1 MRSNAVNPQHHQPLR
16 ILLVEDNEDD
26 VVMLQEAFAGVPLV
40 PFTTVRDGEEA
51 LAYLRREGKYKDATL
66 PALILLDIKMPK
78 KNGFEVLR
86 EMKADPALRRVPVI
100 MLTTSS
106 REEDVVRSYAEGA
119 CSYLQKPIGIMNLQD
134 MARQFALYWTKVSRV
149 PLSAD

>member
-1 MRSNAVNPQHHQPLR
+1 MRSNAVNPQHNQPLR

>member
-1 MRSNAVNPQHHQPLR
+1 MRSDAVKHQHSQPLR

-26 VVMLQEAFAGVPLV
+26 IVMLQEAFAGVPLA
-40 PFTTVRDGEEA
+40 PFATVRDGDEA

-66 PALILLDIKMPK
+66 PGLILLDIKMPK
-78 KNGFEVLR
+78 KNGFEFLR
-86 EMKADPALRRVPVI
+86 EMKADPALRQVPVI

-119 CSYLQKPIGIMNLQD
+119 CSYLQKPIGVMKLQD

>member
-1 MRSNAVNPQHHQPLR
+1 MRSHAAKPQHDQPLP

-26 VVMLQEAFAGVPLV
+26 IVMLQEAFAGVPLTS
-40 PFTTVRDGEEA
+40 FATVRDGEEA
-51 LAYLRREGKYKDATL
+51 LAYLRREGKYRDATL
-66 PALILLDIKMPK
+66 PALVLLDIKMPK
-78 KNGFEVLR
+78 KDGYEVLR
-86 EMKADPALRRVPVI
+86 ELKTDPALCRMPVI

-119 CSYLQKPIGIMNLQD
+119 CSYLQKPIGVLTMQD
-134 MARQFALYWTKVSRV
+134 MARQFALYWMTVSRV